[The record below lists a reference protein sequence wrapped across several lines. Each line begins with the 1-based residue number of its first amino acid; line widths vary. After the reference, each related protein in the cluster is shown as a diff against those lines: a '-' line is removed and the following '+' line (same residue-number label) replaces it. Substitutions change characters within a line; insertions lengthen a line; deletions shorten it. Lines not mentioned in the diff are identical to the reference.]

1 MRYGISEKVYTS
13 QLITKENANNR
24 ATYKWGTWLAAA
36 PSRTP
41 TVGLERLQKLLLC
54 RGSLLGCL
62 LFLLL
67 LVVFWTFVAHFLLL
81 SANARPPLVDALACA
96 DYSMG
101 SLLWL
106 DHR

>member
-1 MRYGISEKVYTS
+1 MS
-13 QLITKENANNR
+13 
-24 ATYKWGTWLAAA
+24 ATYKWGTCLAAA

-41 TVGLERLQKLLLC
+41 TVGLERFQKLLLC
-54 RGSLLGCL
+54 WGSLLGRL

-67 LVVFWTFVAHFLLL
+67 LVVFWTFVAHDLLL
-81 SANARPPLVDALACA
+81 STNARPSLVGALACS

-106 DHR
+106 GATLD